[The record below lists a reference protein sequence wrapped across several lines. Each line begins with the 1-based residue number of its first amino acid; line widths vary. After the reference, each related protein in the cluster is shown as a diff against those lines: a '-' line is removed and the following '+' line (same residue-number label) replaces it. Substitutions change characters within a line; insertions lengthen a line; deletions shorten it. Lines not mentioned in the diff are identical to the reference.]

1 DAGRCMVGCR
11 RTSGVRAGE
20 CEDRCSGAWRAKTQA
35 ARRGLK
41 RPMKIRLGVA
51 PIAWTNND
59 LPQLGGE
66 TSLETCLKESR
77 EAGFA
82 GTETGVKFPMD
93 PKVPGPILARHRLAL
108 AS

>member
-1 DAGRCMVGCR
+1 
-11 RTSGVRAGE
+11 
-20 CEDRCSGAWRAKTQA
+20 
-35 ARRGLK
+35 
-41 RPMKIRLGVA
+41 MKIRLGVA

-77 EAGFA
+77 EAGFS

-93 PKVPGPILARHRLAL
+93 PKVVGPILARLRRRSGRHILLSAG
-108 AS
+108 